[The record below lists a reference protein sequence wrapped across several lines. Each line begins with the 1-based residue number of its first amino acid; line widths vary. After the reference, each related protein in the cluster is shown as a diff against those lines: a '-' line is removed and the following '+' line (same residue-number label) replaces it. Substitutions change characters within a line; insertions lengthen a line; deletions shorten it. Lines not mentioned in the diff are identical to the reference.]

1 MNVRKSSSL
10 FAPLLRGR
18 AGVSEA
24 FSFSTSPFLI
34 LLLFALSLSASAQGL
49 RDVFAPDVLVGVAL
63 NQWQTNGQDGR
74 TTAIVRRHFN
84 CITPENVMKSGPLQ
98 PVEGQFNFR
107 QADEVVEYAEANG
120 QQVIGHCLVWHSQAP
135 SWFFK
140 DDAGKPVS
148 AEVLRERIRRH
159 ITTVVSRYRGRVHGW
174 DVVNEAIEDDGSF
187 RRSPLYNILGEDF
200 IEVAF
205 RAAHEA
211 DPDAELYYND
221 YSMSLPRK
229 REAVCRLVRRL
240 KERGVRIDAVGM
252 QSHLSLHHPDLP
264 EYETTMDSL
273 AAAGVKVMV
282 TELDVSVL
290 PSPWG
295 FNGADVAQNFDY
307 QKAMNPYTEGLP
319 DSISAR
325 FEQRYLDLFRIY
337 RRHRNQLSRITF
349 WGLSDAQSWLNG
361 FPIKGRTDYPL
372 LWDRD
377 YQAKP
382 VLQRIMQLKDED

>member
-1 MNVRKSSSL
+1 MCTFAARIKKKTMKRSS
-10 FAPLLRGR
+10 
-18 AGVSEA
+18 A
-24 FSFSTSPFLI
+24 FS
-34 LLLFALSLSASAQGL
+34 LLYVALSLSVSAQGL
-49 RDVFAPDVLVGVAL
+49 RDAFAPDVLVGVAL
-63 NQWQTNGQDGR
+63 NQWQTNGQDAR
-74 TTAIVRRHFN
+74 TTAIVREHFN

-98 PVEGQFNFR
+98 PQEGKFNFR
-107 QADEVVEYAEANG
+107 QADEVLAYAEANG

-140 DDAGKPVS
+140 DAEGQPVS
-148 AEVLRERIRRH
+148 ADVLRERIRSH
-159 ITTVVSRYRGRVHGW
+159 IATVVSRYRGRVRGW
-174 DVVNEAIEDDGSF
+174 DVVNEAIEDDGRF

-221 YSMSLPRK
+221 YSMALPRK

-252 QSHLSLHHPDLP
+252 QSHLSLTHPDLH
-264 EYETTMDSL
+264 EYETTMDSI
-273 AAAGVKVMV
+273 AATGVKVMV

-295 FNGADVAQNFDY
+295 FNGADVAQNFEY
-307 QKAMNPYTEGLP
+307 QKKMNPYTEGLP
-319 DSISAR
+319 DSVAQR

-337 RRHRNQLSRITF
+337 RRHRHQLSRITF

-372 LWDRD
+372 FWDRN

-382 VLQRIMQLKDED
+382 VVKRIIEDDY